1 MVNGTQRRDWRY
13 PVTVWLIVLTTVFA
27 TEFGVMLALPWL
39 LPEQRTRLL
48 ESAVDSI
55 TLSLILA
62 PILWWTLVRPLRE
75 VIRLRTKFLGNLF
88 AAVEVERR
96 QTAHDL
102 HDGVGQGLTLLIS
115 GLRSAHETIADPAV
129 SVRCR
134 DLLQLAQA
142 ALRDVKRLAL
152 GLRPSLLDDLGLVSA
167 VERLVAEVGDNHLL
181 ELKLEAGTM
190 IGVRLPEPVETAIYR
205 IVQEAMAN
213 IIRHSGARRATIEMR
228 YENEELMLRVSD
240 DGCGFDPENS
250 AVTPSSTG
258 TGVSIER
265 GAHLGLIGMRERITL
280 LGGRF
285 TINTAPGRGCR
296 ITAIIPI
303 ESTRHE

>member
-1 MVNGTQRRDWRY
+1 MVNETRRRDWHY
-13 PVTVWLIVLTTVFA
+13 PVTVWLIVLGSVFA

-39 LPEQRTRLL
+39 LPEQRTRML

-55 TLSLILA
+55 TLSLVLA
-62 PILWWTLVRPLRE
+62 PILWWTVVRPLRE
-75 VIRLRTKFLGNLF
+75 VIRLRTKFLGDLF

-115 GLRSAHETIADPAV
+115 GLRSAHETITDPAV
-129 SVRCR
+129 AVRCR

-142 ALRDVKRLAL
+142 ALKDVKRLAL

-167 VERLVAEVGDNHLL
+167 VERLVMDIGGNHPLD
-181 ELKLEAGTM
+181 LKLEAGTM
-190 IGVRLPEPVETAIYR
+190 IGVRLPEPVETAVFR
-205 IVQEAMAN
+205 IVQEAAAN
-213 IIRHSGARRATIEMR
+213 IIRHSGARRAVIELR
-228 YENEELMLRVSD
+228 YENEELILSVSD
-240 DGCGFDPENS
+240 DGCGFDFEKS
-250 AVTPSSTG
+250 AVVSSTPG
-258 TGVSIER
+258 TGVGTE
-265 GAHLGLIGMRERITL
+265 GGGHLGLIGMRERVAV

-285 TINTAPGRGCR
+285 TVNTARGRGCR

-303 ESTRHE
+303 ESRRHE